1 MQFIVDLELDY
12 LSKLVQQL
20 TKVINY
26 LLFAELCL
34 YISGELCVSTSYR
47 EAVLTTEG
55 TRRVNLR
62 WMFHTGSLWLT
73 VLAVKTKYFPSQIK
87 QALQYVKARIFSGC
101 SGLWGVHQFRNF
113 NPTSRSWIGGTVSF
127 PTP

>member
-20 TKVINY
+20 TKVIYY

-47 EAVLTTEG
+47 EAVLTTKSKS
-55 TRRVNLR
+55 TRRVPIQFEMDVSHRQPLAHCVSCLDEV
-62 WMFHTGSLWLT
+62 FSFPDQASIAVCEGEDFLWL
-73 VLAVKTKYFPSQIK
+73 
-87 QALQYVKARIFSGC
+87 
-101 SGLWGVHQFRNF
+101 
-113 NPTSRSWIGGTVSF
+113 
-127 PTP
+127 